1 MIIYEKKNGITKIY
15 SDKGKKIR
23 QIETNRIYSVAI
35 EKDYKYTYEE
45 VDN

>member
-15 SDKGKKIR
+15 SDKGKIR

-45 VDN
+45 VGE